1 MAHYLVV
8 AHQTAD
14 SEELVEA
21 VRDLA
26 EQGDSTFALL
36 VPATPVSQLTTW
48 TEGEAHAAATAQAKR
63 AEEGLHAVGVDV
75 ISTTIGDASP
85 FQAVLDALLAT
96 KFDAILVSTLPIRTS
111 RWLRTNL
118 IQRLERAV
126 DLPIVHVVA
135 HSRG

>member
-1 MAHYLVV
+1 MADYLVV

-21 VRDLA
+21 VRELA

-36 VPATPVSQLTTW
+36 IPATPVSHLATW
-48 TEGEAHAAATAQAKR
+48 TEGEAHAAAAVQAKR
-63 AEEGLHAVGVDV
+63 AEEGLHAVGVEV
-75 ISTTIGDASP
+75 VSTTIGDASP
-85 FQAVLDALLAT
+85 LQAVQDALLAA
-96 KFDAILVSTLPIRTS
+96 KYDAILVSTFPIKSS
-111 RWLRTNL
+111 RWLRMNL

-126 DLPIVHVVA
+126 NVPIVHVVA

>member
-36 VPATPVSQLTTW
+36 VPATPVSHLTTW
-48 TEGEAHAAATAQAKR
+48 TEGEAHAAAEAQARR
-63 AEEGLHAVGVDV
+63 AEEGLRAAGADV
-75 ISTTIGDASP
+75 VSTTIGDASP
-85 FQAVLDALLAT
+85 FQAVQDALMAGKYDT
-96 KFDAILVSTLPIRTS
+96 ILVSTFPIRTS

-126 DLPIVHVVA
+126 DVPIVHVVA